1 MAISKNNRVR
11 AAIIGTCCL
20 LVVQYSSVLADAKID
35 GDKGIEEF
43 RNGNLIEAMQ
53 LLEKSAAQGYTP
65 AQVTLAYIL
74 DYSEQDTE
82 AYQWY
87 QQAADSGDPAG
98 LFGLGSMYAK
108 GEGTPL
114 DPQKAGQLIE
124 QSALLDHRPAMR
136 AYANALEHGKLGF
149 SQNHSSA
156 AEWFLKAANAGD
168 YVSMHRLIDAYSLGE
183 LGLAVNPEEASKWE
197 IKLNPKN

>member
-1 MAISKNNRVR
+1 MAISKNNRIR

-20 LVVQYSSVLADAKID
+20 LVVQYSSLQADAKID

-74 DYSEQDTE
+74 DISEQDAE

-87 QQAADSGDPAG
+87 QQAADNGDPAG

-108 GEGTPL
+108 GEGTSK
-114 DPQKAGQLIE
+114 DPHQAGQLIKR
-124 QSALLDHRPAMR
+124 SALLNHLPAMR
-136 AYANALEHGKLGF
+136 AYASALEYGQLGF
-149 SQNHSSA
+149 EQDHAAA
-156 AEWFLKAANAGD
+156 AEWFLKAADAGD
-168 YVSMHRLIDAYSLGE
+168 STAMRRLKDAYSLGE